1 MATAAVR
8 NGKQNGH
15 QTTTRLAVGA
25 PAGHE
30 SHRSPV
36 MTDTNETRPESE
48 KLQASAE
55 YLEERHAAGRMLD
68 AHVAA
73 QRRTAHHH
81 GMIAGIRQILEHLE
95 ALAVAEAEAQ
105 PAQPA
110 VPERPEPVQP
120 ERNIDLVDYTSWAD
134 AATYGITGVLDKT
147 LLTREAHFLWEV
159 SADILNRRPRIKHPA
174 EVPYV
179 RLSSVLLLEA
189 LIASPAAVQNAL
201 EVLRALLLEEDPE
214 VGRLRAALGGN
225 TPPA

>member
-1 MATAAVR
+1 M
-8 NGKQNGH
+8 
-15 QTTTRLAVGA
+15 TTNTMQEQDQR
-25 PAGHE
+25 
-30 SHRSPV
+30 
-36 MTDTNETRPESE
+36 
-48 KLQASAE
+48 LQASAE
-55 YLEERHAAGRMLD
+55 YLENRHAVCRMLD
-68 AHVAA
+68 EHVAA

-95 ALAVAEAEAQ
+95 ALAVAEAEAH
-105 PAQPA
+105 ASQPA
-110 VPERPEPVQP
+110 VPERPEEVQP
-120 ERNIDLVDYTSWAD
+120 ETSIDLVDYTSWAE
-134 AATYGITGVLDKT
+134 AATYGITGVLDTT

-214 VGRLRAALGGN
+214 VAALRAALKGKH
-225 TPPA
+225 TPA

>member
-1 MATAAVR
+1 
-8 NGKQNGH
+8 
-15 QTTTRLAVGA
+15 
-25 PAGHE
+25 
-30 SHRSPV
+30 

-81 GMIAGIRQILEHLE
+81 GMIAGIRQVLHHLE
-95 ALAVAEAEAQ
+95 ALTVADIDPE
-105 PAQPA
+105 PAAPKVQR
-110 VPERPEPVQP
+110 PERLHHT
-120 ERNIDLVDYTSWAD
+120 RALLDDLTNWAD
-134 AATYGITGVLDKT
+134 GITAGITGVIDQA
-147 LLTREAHFLWEV
+147 LLTPEADFVWDV
-159 SADILNRRPRIKHPA
+159 SADILNRYPSRHDPDEA
-174 EVPYV
+174 PYR

-201 EVLRALLLEEDPE
+201 ELLRALLLEEDPE
-214 VGRLRAALGGN
+214 VAKLRAALGGGN